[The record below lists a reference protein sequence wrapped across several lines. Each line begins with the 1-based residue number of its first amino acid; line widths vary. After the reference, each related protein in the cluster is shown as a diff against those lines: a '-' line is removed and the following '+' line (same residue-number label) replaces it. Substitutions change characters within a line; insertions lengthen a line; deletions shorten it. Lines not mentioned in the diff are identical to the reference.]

1 MSDPEPYAPVAVTP
15 TAGQLAAWQV
25 RWQDFQAYG
34 RCPRCNDDMPFD
46 WELDYA
52 AMEITAAER
61 SVTRKVT
68 CACQVTH
75 PGTPESKAGCGA
87 SWEARFYEDVTGG
100 HAAPQEDPRLA
111 AAARALET
119 AGQDAESRLRTAAEK
134 WVAGVAAILALF
146 GIAGTV
152 TGGEILDN
160 ISEGDRASVVGLTLA
175 AVAVAVVAILFS
187 YLASYGWPKVIEMT
201 DLKLLSW
208 YEGRRNRLRTIASR
222 LRWAV
227 VAAVLSIGL
236 LASAAAVAWLNAS
249 SSPDT
254 TLKVTA
260 NDDSVT
266 CGTLLAAKTPS
277 TVRLRVA
284 DGTVKEVPLG
294 TATKVE
300 SVRSC

>member
-1 MSDPEPYAPVAVTP
+1 MTFEWD
-15 TAGQLAAWQV
+15 
-25 RWQDFQAYG
+25 
-34 RCPRCNDDMPFD
+34 
-46 WELDYA
+46 LDYT
-52 AMEITAAER
+52 AMKIDAAER

-68 CACQVTH
+68 CDCQVTH
-75 PGTPESKAGCGA
+75 PGTPEGKPGCGA
-87 SWEARFYEDVTGG
+87 SWEARFYEDATGG
-100 HAAPQEDPRLA
+100 HAAPPADPRLA

-134 WVAGVAAILALF
+134 WVAGVAALLALF

-152 TGGEILDN
+152 TGGTILDKT
-160 ISEGDRASVVGLTLA
+160 SEGGRESVVGLTLA
-175 AVAVAVVAILFS
+175 AVAVAVVAVVFS
-187 YLASYGWPKVIEMT
+187 YLAAYGWPKVIEMN
-201 DLKLLSW
+201 DPKLLNW
-208 YEGRRNRLRTIASR
+208 YEGRRNRLRTIARR

-249 SSPDT
+249 NSPDT

-266 CGTLLAAKTPS
+266 CGTLLAAKTPG

-284 DGTVKEVPLG
+284 DGTVKKVPLG